1 MIKTK
6 AKAKM
11 KTKAEKRYEVDLYEP
26 IRTHFVKQGYEVFG
40 EVKHCDVAAIKEEEL
55 IIVEC
60 KLNLSVELL
69 IQATKRQRLTDQVYV
84 AIPKP
89 KYSLF
94 SKKWHDIAHMIRR
107 LELGLILVSFSKNK
121 ATMEVKITPGPF
133 DRQKS
138 MRQNHRSRNKIIAEI
153 KGRYGDYNV
162 GGSHQTK
169 IMTAYKQS
177 CIQIASLLQQNG
189 PMSPKALRQMGTG
202 DKTLSILAK
211 NYYGWFEKVKRGV
224 YAVTDAGKNEIA
236 AYPEM
241 VEHYVQMQKEGEL
254 TR

>member
-1 MIKTK
+1 
-6 AKAKM
+6 M
-11 KTKAEKRYEVDLYEP
+11 KTKTEKRYEVDLYKP
-26 IRTHFVKQGYEVFG
+26 IRNYFVKQGYEVFG

-55 IIVEC
+55 VIVEC

-94 SKKWHDIAHMIRR
+94 SKKWQDITHMIRR
-107 LELGLILVSFSKNK
+107 LELGLILVSFSKNG
-121 ATMEVKITPGPF
+121 ATMEVKIPPGPF

-138 MRQNHRSRNKIIAEI
+138 MRQNQRIRSRVIAEI

-177 CIQIASLLQQNG
+177 CIQIASLLQQHG
-189 PMSPKALRQMGTG
+189 PQSPKSLRQMGTG

-224 YAVTDAGKNEIA
+224 YAVTDAGKNEIN
-236 AYPEM
+236 AYPEL
-241 VEHYVQMQKEGEL
+241 VAHYVQSKQKGEF
-254 TR
+254 TREQP